1 MKAIFLSASIP
12 VPGRGNYF
20 ETADPFLIQFAVR
33 ELVIACL
40 GRRHIVWGGHPAI
53 TPMVQAACKE
63 LGVDFGNAVT
73 LYQSKFFEGRY
84 PEENKEFGN
93 IVYTDA
99 VPENRAAS
107 LLRMREAMISRGDLT
122 AAVFI
127 GGMEGVEDEY
137 KLFKQIHPELPII
150 PVAATGG
157 AARDLAIRIGV
168 KDTELGDVDFT
179 NTFYEQLDIDPRED
193 RNLDNTTVTPSV
205 GPKP

>member
-1 MKAIFLSASIP
+1 MKAIFLSASVP
-12 VPGRGNYF
+12 VPERGNYF

-53 TPMVQAACKE
+53 TPMIQAACKD
-63 LGVDFGNAVT
+63 LGVDFSNAVT
-73 LYQSKFFEGRY
+73 LYQSKFFEGSY
-84 PEENKEFGN
+84 PEENKEFDN

-107 LLRMREAMISRGDLT
+107 LLEMRREMISRDDLS

-137 KLFKQIHPELPII
+137 KLFKRFHPELPII

-157 AARDLAIRIGV
+157 AARDLATRIGV
-168 KDTELGDVDFT
+168 IDTELGDVDFT
-179 NTFYEQLDIDPRED
+179 NMFYEQLDIDPRED
-193 RNLDNTTVTPSV
+193 RKLDSATDSHNTK
-205 GPKP
+205 PKV